1 MVLDPIDETDEST
14 TSSEVKVNQLIQQIQ
29 QELEGEDK
37 RHYNTLAYYKS
48 RIQEEDKKHSK
59 QHRLLEA
66 KLLQAIAQAEGST
79 ADSDYWLNNRVTPV
93 TVKPIKPK
101 TEEKVLI
108 RYRVKQAFVKSQKK
122 KQGVMSSGEWNTLDQ
137 QAPIQCVREKSK
149 KAFEAP
155 TVKFQFER
163 QQTKTV
169 LIKETKNEQGVPT
182 GAATETSACI
192 HD

>member
-79 ADSDYWLNNRVTPV
+79 ADSDYWLNN
-93 TVKPIKPK
+93 
-101 TEEKVLI
+101 
-108 RYRVKQAFVKSQKK
+108 KK
-122 KQGVMSSGEWNTLDQ
+122 IGLT
-137 QAPIQCVREKSK
+137 
-149 KAFEAP
+149 
-155 TVKFQFER
+155 
-163 QQTKTV
+163 
-169 LIKETKNEQGVPT
+169 
-182 GAATETSACI
+182 
-192 HD
+192 